1 MGKGEKSMK
10 RKNLRAL
17 SLILAISM
25 TAGLLLTSCKGTG
38 SGNPASEPESAS
50 GNPEGTVETVE
61 YESKPLPKLSVYID
75 ETAEGYGTI
84 EEMNA
89 DYFHETKCTGT
100 LDLDVPDGYV
110 GEYTDE
116 VQESIH
122 DAELSYIRGRGN
134 STWTLADKKP
144 YKIKLEEG
152 TDLFGMGKN
161 KEWALLAGRYD
172 TVFLRNRCTNYLGEQ
187 MGLMFTPQSVPVE
200 FYMNDEYQGLYFLSE
215 LVEVHDDRV
224 EIDEL
229 SPEDT
234 AEDEISGGYLF
245 SVMLE
250 EYAPLEPGGN
260 VIQTNAG
267 VTFLADT
274 PSFDPEDGEVCKE
287 QKEYLRNYLQET
299 EDAILSDAPNI
310 SDYIDL
316 QSAADYWW
324 IQEFCRNED
333 GFLTTSSYLYKERD
347 GVIKFG
353 PLWDFDGAYDYSFYD
368 PRPVDGFNNTTMLW
382 LDHLRQENPE
392 FQALLKE
399 RYEVMDAALEELVKN
414 GGVIDRYAGEN
425 RDAWEKD
432 HEKWGYIERDAMEE
446 SEEEPEWMSM
456 TYDEVVD
463 VYKKWV
469 IDRREWITANMDDL
483 SKVYCDVTFEDED
496 GKVYDVVSGVSL
508 GKYMENAP
516 LTGPEKEDYV
526 FTGWISKDD
535 GVSVYEKEIAEGTV
549 FVPEYIEADQTEPAE
564 EIRFGLRSISMPVG
578 MENYIPQY
586 VTLPYEALDAR
597 LEWKSKDSSVATV
610 DERGRICALKPGDTV
625 ITAELL
631 SGSSDTVTI
640 HVYDPEEQDNDP
652 EIKVVVDENMSLN
665 AGESCYLDVDFDA
678 GNSVPRNYR
687 FAFNSKDE
695 EVATVDENG
704 LVTAVAPGETTIV
717 IRPTRG
723 GITYDR
729 VSVEVKVK

>member
-1 MGKGEKSMK
+1 MK
-10 RKNLRAL
+10 RKKIRKL
-17 SLILAISM
+17 SILLACSM
-25 TAGLLLTSCKGTG
+25 VAGLVLTSCKGKPASQPESS
-38 SGNPASEPESAS
+38 SGNPQGTSEVI
-50 GNPEGTVETVE
+50 T
-61 YESKPLPKLSVYID
+61 YESKPVPKLSVYID
-75 ETAEGYGTI
+75 ESAEGYSTI
-84 EEMNA
+84 EEMQT
-89 DYFHETKCTGT
+89 DYFHEAKCTGT
-100 LDLDVPDGYV
+100 LDLDVPEGFT

-116 VQESIH
+116 AQESVH
-122 DAELSYIRGRGN
+122 DVKLNYIRGRGN

-144 YKIKLEEG
+144 YKIKLEDG
-152 TDLFGMGKN
+152 MDLFGMGKN
-161 KEWALLAGRYD
+161 KEWALLACRYD

-187 MGLMFTPQSVPVE
+187 MGLMYTPQSVPVE
-200 FYMNDEYQGLYFLSE
+200 LCMNDEYQGLYFFSE
-215 LVEVHDDRV
+215 LVEVHDGRV

-229 SPEDT
+229 EPENT
-234 AEDEISGGYLF
+234 ADSEISGGYLF

-250 EYAPLEPGGN
+250 EFAPLEPGGN

-274 PSFDPEDGEVCKE
+274 PSFDPEDGEVSKE

-299 EDAILSDAPNI
+299 EDAILSDASNI

-353 PLWDFDGAYDYSFYD
+353 PLWDFDGAYDYAFYD
-368 PRPVDGFNNTTMLW
+368 PRPVDGFNNTSMLW

-399 RYEVMDAALEELVKN
+399 RYKVFDAALEELIKD

-446 SEEEPEWMSM
+446 HEEEPEWMSM

-469 IDRREWITANMDDL
+469 SDRRDWILANMDDI
-483 SKVYCDVTFEDED
+483 SKVYCDVTFETED
-496 GKVYDVVSGVSL
+496 GDVYDILSGEPL
-508 GKYMENAP
+508 GKYIENAP
-516 LTGPEKEDYV
+516 LTGPEKEGYV
-526 FTGWISKDD
+526 FTGWVSKDD
-535 GVSVYEKEIAEGTV
+535 GVSVYEKEIAEGLT
-549 FVPEYIEADQTEPAE
+549 FVPEYVSEDETEAAE
-564 EIRFGLRSISMPVG
+564 EIRFGLRSISLPAG
-578 MENYIPQY
+578 MAGYIPTY
-586 VTLPYEALDAR
+586 VTLPYEAQDTR
-597 LEWKSKDSSVATV
+597 MTWKSKDSSVAEV
-610 DERGRICALKPGDTV
+610 DERGRISALKPGDTV

-631 SGSSDTVTI
+631 SGASDTIKV
-640 HVYDPEEQDNDP
+640 HVYDPEEQDNNP
-652 EIKVVVDENMSLN
+652 EVKLVVDESMTLK

-678 GNSVPRNYR
+678 GNSLPRNFR
-687 FAFNSKDE
+687 FVFNSKDE
-695 EVATVDENG
+695 DVVTVDENG
-704 LVTAVAPGETTIV
+704 LVTAVAPGEATIV

-723 GITYDR
+723 GINYDR